1 MNKSSINDFLL
12 SMFES
17 VLEVKNIDQS
27 KIFEDV
33 VAKTLKKHDLDDLIG
48 LETEDIFKFQ
58 FIILRETDR
67 GVALMA
73 AAYLE
78 NSLES
83 LLKEFFVNDLPLKND
98 PFNSYNGFLTSFSSK
113 IDLAFMLGLIS
124 NKTKQ
129 KLNWIRSIRND
140 FAHSADFIDFDKQS
154 FADRCNNLNDYKK
167 SEDLSPRD
175 IFIDAVFELSGNIYT
190 TKLDLDRRK
199 EKKDQKSGQF
209 DLRKLIPDFEE
220 EFLRELKYYLKDNE

>member
-1 MNKSSINDFLL
+1 MNKSSINDLLL

-17 VLEVKNIDQS
+17 ILEVKNIDQS
-27 KIFEDV
+27 KMFEDV
-33 VAKTLKKHDLDDLIG
+33 VAKTLKNNNLDDLIG
-48 LETEDIFKFQ
+48 VETEDVFKFQ

-78 NSLES
+78 NSLEG
-83 LLKEFFVNDLPLKND
+83 LLKKLFVNDSFLKND
-98 PFNSYNGFLTSFSSK
+98 PFNSYNGFLTTFSSK

-140 FAHSADFIDFDKQS
+140 FAHSADFINFDEQS
-154 FADRCNNLNDYKK
+154 FADRCNNLNDYEKT
-167 SEDLSPRD
+167 EDLSPRD
-175 IFIDAVFELSGNIYT
+175 IFIDAVFELSGIIYT
-190 TKLDLDRRK
+190 TRLDLDERR
-199 EKKDQKSGQF
+199 EKKDQESGQF

-220 EFLRELKYYLKDNE
+220 EFLRELKDYLENDE